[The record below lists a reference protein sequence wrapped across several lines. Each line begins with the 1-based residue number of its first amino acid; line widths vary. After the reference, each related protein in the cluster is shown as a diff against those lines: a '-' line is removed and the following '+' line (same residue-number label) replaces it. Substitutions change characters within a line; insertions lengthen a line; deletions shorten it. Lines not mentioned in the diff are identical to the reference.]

1 MTSQTNLHRVFFQ
14 SNPEVTSK
22 RSQVV
27 QENVWER
34 ELFAARVSAFDRRIP
49 PQNSCTQGKNVH
61 FSTCLRWP
69 VYFIFIPFI
78 SLVDKIIF
86 LYFIPPPR
94 PRSKQ
99 HQSFL
104 KNQPFFNHRFSPI
117 YCNGWI
123 PVLWPSCPLTQDFPR
138 WSRKKSSLFGF
149 RPRHRLGL

>member
-49 PQNSCTQGKNVH
+49 PQNSCTQGKNVN

-86 LYFIPPPR
+86 LYFTPPIEAAPE
-94 PRSKQ
+94 
-99 HQSFL
+99 FL
-104 KNQPFFNHRFSPI
+104 KKP
-117 YCNGWI
+117 
-123 PVLWPSCPLTQDFPR
+123 T
-138 WSRKKSSLFGF
+138 LFQSQV
-149 RPRHRLGL
+149 